1 MIDFSLSL
9 VLQVVAIIG
18 LALLI
23 GYFLSWALTRVARR
37 AGVSRAQLITI
48 RKWINVLMLA
58 LAVTCI
64 VNVVGLG
71 SQFELLTLSGAGVL
85 IVTLALQGF
94 VSSMLAGFLVFSAD
108 TLRLGDIVEV
118 SGAGKGRVVQVGLRN
133 VWIKTEK
140 GALVTIENTRLEHG
154 RFWNYSAAERLKKKF
169 DSKTTLPSPRLLKRL
184 LSSGSDRSDGAPLLE
199 KEDEE

>member
-1 MIDFSLSL
+1 MVEFSFPVFLEL
-9 VLQVVAIIG
+9 GAVIG

-154 RFWNYSAAERLKKKF
+154 RFWNYSAAERLKKSFESK
-169 DSKTTLPSPRLLKRL
+169 DSIT
-184 LSSGSDRSDGAPLLE
+184 
-199 KEDEE
+199 